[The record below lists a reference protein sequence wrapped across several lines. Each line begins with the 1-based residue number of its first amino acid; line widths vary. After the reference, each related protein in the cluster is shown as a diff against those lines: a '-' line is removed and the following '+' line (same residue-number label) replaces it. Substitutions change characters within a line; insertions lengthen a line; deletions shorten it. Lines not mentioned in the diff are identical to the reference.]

1 MKEHPNAGRD
11 HLIPILQEVQ
21 ESEGYLSQESIT
33 KVGEALDLPSSKIF
47 GVATFFN
54 MFPLPAQGQ
63 VPRECMRGTAC
74 HVKGSGKSLD
84 MVTKTL
90 KIQPGE
96 TTRDKM
102 FSLETVACMGAC
114 GLAPV
119 VNINGQFFAKVSP
132 MKLQRII
139 DECREK
145 EQTMPTLDAKVDRGF
160 CWDTPA
166 RPSSRTPGRPE
177 ERPLQGRFSAR
188 SSMS

>member
-1 MKEHPNAGRD
+1 MPTIKTVESILKEHPNAGRD

-21 ESEGYLSQESIT
+21 ESEGFLSQESIT
-33 KVGEALDLPSSKIF
+33 KIGKSLGLPSSKIY

-54 MFPLPAQGQ
+54 MFRFQPKGKYH
-63 VPRECMRGTAC
+63 VMVCRGTAC
-74 HVKGSGKSLD
+74 HVKGSAKALA

-96 TTRDKM
+96 TSRDQM

-119 VNINGQFFAKVSP
+119 VNINGQFYAKISP

-139 DECREK
+139 EGCREK
-145 EQTMPTLDAKVDRGF
+145 EQIHANG
-160 CWDTPA
+160 
-166 RPSSRTPGRPE
+166 
-177 ERPLQGRFSAR
+177 
-188 SSMS
+188 